1 MTNKKFNRYSF
12 LLERTAKRVK
22 QFAQSAFLENDF
34 GVTVDQW
41 SVLKILNE
49 EGPVPGKLVAE
60 RTNKDHPTLSRI
72 IDKLEIKNL
81 VERKDHP
88 NDRRVCLLCLTK
100 DAKDLIHTIEPEID
114 DIRMHA
120 WKNLTEE
127 DFEHFNRILNK
138 IYTNLK

>member
-60 RTNKDHPTLSRI
+60 RTNKDHPTLSIR
-72 IDKLEIKNL
+72 IDKL
-81 VERKDHP
+81 
-88 NDRRVCLLCLTK
+88 
-100 DAKDLIHTIEPEID
+100 
-114 DIRMHA
+114 
-120 WKNLTEE
+120 
-127 DFEHFNRILNK
+127 
-138 IYTNLK
+138 